1 MKDGTEL
8 PGAKSANIPDST
20 VTIPLMDASVKIMRY
35 NEITQN
41 GGAIVTAVGEETR
54 RLERLTVRPAIKK
67 GMPENRILKL
77 LAPPDI
83 KSKVGVYGC
92 VDYKLHL

>member
-20 VTIPLMDASVKIMRY
+20 FTISLMEGSAKIMLY

-54 RLERLTVRPAIKK
+54 RLERLTVRSVITK
-67 GMPENRILKL
+67 GMPGNSILKL

>member
-1 MKDGTEL
+1 MKDGAEL
-8 PGAKSANIPDST
+8 AGTTSAKVPDST
-20 VTIPLMDASVKIMRY
+20 VTIPLMDGSVKIMWY

-41 GGAIVTAVGEETR
+41 GRAIVTAVGEETR
-54 RLERLTVRPAIKK
+54 RLQRLTVRPAIEK